1 MTRERSRIRRA
12 RTAALLIAI
21 GLLTGGG
28 PASARPAAAPR
39 ELSAEQIIDEM
50 IAADPLGYGGAE
62 ARVVM
67 ALVNNRDQQQTR
79 KVVMYSRKDGKTR
92 RLFLRFLS
100 PADIAG
106 TAFLGI
112 DDDGDR
118 VQHLF
123 MPAMAK
129 TRRISS
135 SQRNASFVGTDFSY
149 ADLDNRDIDDS
160 SKRKLA
166 DEDLGGQSCWVIE
179 VTPSDAQSQY
189 GRVQLWIAK
198 QTFLPLKIRFFGKGG
213 DEIKRYTT
221 QEVKKVQDRWLITES
236 RMVDLKREHTTVFK
250 VIEVTLRKDIDLE
263 QFTVRA
269 LERG

>member
-1 MTRERSRIRRA
+1 MRRI
-12 RTAALLIAI
+12 AALVVGAALMA
-21 GLLTGGG
+21 GSA
-28 PASARPAAAPR
+28 PASAKETTAQ
-39 ELSAEQIIDEM
+39 QIVDDM
-50 IAADPLGYGGAE
+50 IAVDPLGYGGAE
-62 ARVVM
+62 ARIVM
-67 ALVNNRDQQQTR
+67 ALVNNRGQEQKR
-79 KVVMYSRKDGKTR
+79 KVVMFSRKDGETR

-100 PADIAG
+100 PSDIAG
-106 TAFLGI
+106 TSFLGI

-160 SKRKLA
+160 TKKKLA
-166 DEDLGGQSCWVIE
+166 DEVVGGQNCYVVE
-179 VTPSDAQSQY
+179 VVPTDAGSAY

-198 QTFLPLKIRFFGKGG
+198 STYLPLKIRFFGKSG
-213 DEIKRYTT
+213 DEVKRFTA
-221 QEVKKVQDRWLITES
+221 QEVKKVSNRWLITES
-236 RMVDLKREHTTVFK
+236 KMVDLKREHTTVFK
-250 VIEVTLRKDIDLE
+250 VVEVTLRKDIDLE

>member
-1 MTRERSRIRRA
+1 MTGARA
-12 RTAALLIAI
+12 FAAALAALA
-21 GLLTGGG
+21 LLAGAG
-28 PASARPAAAPR
+28 PAAAGEP
-39 ELSAEQIIDEM
+39 SATRIVDEM
-50 IAADPLGYGGAE
+50 IAVDPLGYGGAE
-62 ARVVM
+62 ARIVM
-67 ALVNNRDQQQTR
+67 ALVNDRGQEQKR
-79 KVVMYSRKDGKTR
+79 KVVMFSRKDGNTR

-100 PADIAG
+100 PSDIAG
-106 TAFLGI
+106 TSFLGI

-135 SQRNASFVGTDFSY
+135 TQRNASFVGTDFSY

-160 SKRKLA
+160 AKKRLP
-166 DEDLGGQSCWVIE
+166 DEQVGGQNCYVVE
-179 VTPSDAQSQY
+179 VVPTDAGSQY

-198 QTFLPLKIRFFGKGG
+198 QTYLPLRIRFYGKNGA
-213 DEIKRYTT
+213 EIKRFTA
-221 QEVKKVQDRWLITES
+221 QEVKKVSDRWLITES
-236 RMVDLKREHTTVFK
+236 KMVDLKRQHTTVFK
-250 VIEVTLRKDIDLE
+250 VTEVTLRKDIDLE